1 MILNKTK
8 GGTIMAKKKM
18 SLAQKVNVLRA
29 SVMGANDG
37 IISVA
42 GIVIGVAAATSNAY
56 SILISG
62 LSGSLAGMI
71 SMCMGEYVSVSTQKD
86 SQKMAIINEKQRLSE
101 QYQHEFNY
109 VQRKYEEQD
118 IDPQL
123 AHQATAELMK
133 KDPLGAV
140 VQERYGFNPQDFTS
154 PYAAAIASFISF
166 PTGSILP
173 MVAVTMAPAADRIW
187 ATMVA
192 VLIALL
198 ITGYL
203 AAVLGKSNRVK
214 SMLRNAAAG
223 LLTMGVTF
231 LIGQLFAR

>member
-1 MILNKTK
+1 
-8 GGTIMAKKKM
+8 MAKKKM

-37 IISVA
+37 IISIA
-42 GIVIGVAAATSNAY
+42 GIVIGVAAATNNAY

-62 LSGSLAGMI
+62 LSGTIAGMI

-86 SQKMAIINEKQRLSE
+86 SQKMALISERQRLDD
-101 QYQHEFNY
+101 QYQQEFNY
-109 VQRKYEEQD
+109 VQKKYEAQD
-118 IDPQL
+118 IDPKL
-123 AHQATAELMK
+123 AKQATSELME
-133 KDPLGAV
+133 KDALSTV
-140 VQERYGFNPQDFTS
+140 VQERYGFNPNDFTS

-173 MVAVTMAPAADRIW
+173 MLAVTLAPAENRIV
-187 ATMVA
+187 ATAIA

-198 ITGYL
+198 ITGYC
-203 AAVLGKSNRVK
+203 AAILSKSNRLK
-214 SMLRNAAAG
+214 SSVRNAVAG

-231 LIGQLFAR
+231 IIGQLLAR

>member
-1 MILNKTK
+1 MT
-8 GGTIMAKKKM
+8 KKKM

-37 IISVA
+37 IISIA
-42 GIVIGVAAATSNAY
+42 GIVIGVAAATNNAY

-62 LSGSLAGMI
+62 LSGTLAGMI

-86 SQKMAIINEKQRLSE
+86 SQKMALISERQRLDD
-101 QYQHEFNY
+101 QYQQEFDY
-109 VQRKYEEQD
+109 VQKKYEAQD
-118 IDPQL
+118 IDPKL
-123 AHQATAELMK
+123 AKQATSELME
-133 KDPLGAV
+133 KDALSTV
-140 VQERYGFNPQDFTS
+140 VQERYGFNPNDFTS

-173 MVAVTMAPAADRIW
+173 MLAVTLAPAENRIV
-187 ATMVA
+187 ATAIA

-198 ITGYL
+198 ITGYC
-203 AAVLGKSNRVK
+203 AAILSKSNRLK
-214 SMLRNAAAG
+214 SSVRNAVAG

-231 LIGQLFAR
+231 IIGQLLAR

>member
-1 MILNKTK
+1 MS
-8 GGTIMAKKKM
+8 KKKM

-37 IISVA
+37 IISIA
-42 GIVIGVAAATSNAY
+42 GIVIGVAAATSNAR
-56 SILISG
+56 SILIAG
-62 LSGSLAGMI
+62 LSGTLAGMI

-86 SQKMAIINEKQRLSE
+86 SQKMALISEKQRLQN
-101 QYQHEFNY
+101 QYQHEFEY
-109 VQRKYEEQD
+109 VQKKYEAQD

-123 AHQATAELMK
+123 AKQATKELME
-133 KDPLGAV
+133 KDALGTA
-140 VQERYGFNPQDFTS
+140 VQERYGFNPNEFTS

-173 MVAVTMAPAADRIW
+173 MVAVTVSPANVRIL
-187 ATMVA
+187 ATAIA

-198 ITGYL
+198 ITGYF
-203 AAVLGKSNRVK
+203 AAVLGKSNRIK
-214 SMLRNAAAG
+214 SMIRNAVAG
-223 LLTMGVTF
+223 VLTMGVTY

>member
-1 MILNKTK
+1 MTK
-8 GGTIMAKKKM
+8 EKM

-37 IISVA
+37 IISIA
-42 GIVIGVAAATSNAY
+42 GIVIGVAAATSNSYA
-56 SILISG
+56 ILIAG
-62 LSGSLAGMI
+62 LSGTLAGMI

-86 SQKMAIINEKQRLSE
+86 SQKMALISERLRLKR
-101 QYQHEFNY
+101 QYQHEFDY
-109 VQRKYEEQD
+109 VQKKYEDQD
-118 IDPQL
+118 IDPRL
-123 AHQATAELMK
+123 AHQATKELMD
-133 KDPLGAV
+133 KDALSTV
-140 VQERYGFNPQDFTS
+140 VQERYGFNPHDFTS

-173 MVAVTMAPAADRIW
+173 MLAVTLAPANSRIL
-187 ATMVA
+187 ATALA

-198 ITGYL
+198 VTGYC
-203 AAVLGKSNRVK
+203 AAVLGKSNRAK

-231 LIGQLFAR
+231 VIGQLFAH